1 MSIIKSSVT
10 YSKIQPPNFA
20 GTVYWCR
27 FYDDSN
33 FHWCDVQDGYWRDSP
48 LDSTPYATYVT
59 NDGTQVVDSL
69 TCQTVMREKLTVST
83 SETGL
88 NYLPSQN
95 FIITEILFI
104 QKYKFQKGFNK
115 NSAN

>member
-20 GTVYWCR
+20 GTVHWCR

-33 FHWCDVQDGYWRDSP
+33 FHWCDTQDGYWRDSP

-88 NYLPSQN
+88 NY
-95 FIITEILFI
+95 I
-104 QKYKFQKGFNK
+104 
-115 NSAN
+115 